1 MKKRTILWPFKPIG
15 FAALITNL
23 KVKIQSYHEWL
34 VCHKIIETQQN
45 VARNESRFFQYC
57 IPLQYDVFIAD
68 SFVYL
73 EYRMISYYPYK
84 YASSGW
90 CNITFII
97 LLRTFKKLLTYYATS
112 VDKCKA
118 IYANP
123 MICLSRLLWFMV
135 SAVFPSISSSHED
148 GEFKKNF
155 II

>member
-23 KVKIQSYHEWL
+23 KLKIQSYHEWL

-45 VARNESRFFQYC
+45 VARNESHFFS
-57 IPLQYDVFIAD
+57 IVFLYNTMFSLRILL
-68 SFVYL
+68 FIWNTEL
-73 EYRMISYYPYK
+73 YPTTHRVNMLRQDN
-84 YASSGW
+84 A

-123 MICLSRLLWFMV
+123 MICLSRLL
-135 SAVFPSISSSHED
+135 
-148 GEFKKNF
+148 
-155 II
+155 